1 VTEFSAFMK
10 EPTYVHRARG
20 QNKESVC
27 NKNGFLFEHPANITG
42 LTVTLCWENLVVV
55 RMAVMAR

>member
-1 VTEFSAFMK
+1 MK